1 MRLRSTIELVA
12 PTVIVSAVPLFL
24 GGIIAWQILA
34 RQQRAYE
41 ALDRD
46 IAGIRAGEELAIG
59 IRDLRGHLEHFALT
73 ADRADWDSAK
83 DQMDQIEVWLQ
94 KAKSAADT
102 DREREL
108 IARVETGYGQF
119 RSEFAGLSQQP
130 DSPALRGRMRELIRT
145 PLTQDVLLP
154 AQEFLDFNET
164 EIERTNANNRTTA
177 SRMVIALVLLGIC
190 GPLSGLLAGYG
201 ISRVVSRSLIRMS
214 VPVHDAAGKLNEVVG
229 PITLSAVR
237 SLDELEGQLQHI
249 ATQVGEAVARLQES
263 QRRALRAE
271 QLAAVGQLAAGMAHE
286 LRNPLTS
293 MKIILQA
300 AAEGGPPVVLEG
312 RDVSILEEE
321 IVRLE
326 QLMQGLLD
334 FARPPR
340 PQMRAVVLQ
349 DLVRHVVELIARRAE
364 MQKVR
369 IDCQLPDAPTAILAD
384 EAQLRQVLLN
394 LLLNALDAIHGGGT
408 IRVVLEP
415 LPGKLVRLRVLDSGC
430 GLPPEKGTS
439 IFEPFVST
447 KETGIG
453 LGLSI
458 SKRIVEDHGGTL
470 SAANRS
476 EGGSVFTIEF
486 PATTV
491 A

>member
-1 MRLRSTIELVA
+1 
-12 PTVIVSAVPLFL
+12 
-24 GGIIAWQILA
+24 
-34 RQQRAYE
+34 
-41 ALDRD
+41 
-46 IAGIRAGEELAIG
+46 
-59 IRDLRGHLEHFALT
+59 
-73 ADRADWDSAK
+73 
-83 DQMDQIEVWLQ
+83 
-94 KAKSAADT
+94 
-102 DREREL
+102 
-108 IARVETGYGQF
+108 
-119 RSEFAGLSQQP
+119 
-130 DSPALRGRMRELIRT
+130 
-145 PLTQDVLLP
+145 
-154 AQEFLDFNET
+154 
-164 EIERTNANNRTTA
+164 
-177 SRMVIALVLLGIC
+177 
-190 GPLSGLLAGYG
+190 
-201 ISRVVSRSLIRMS
+201 
-214 VPVHDAAGKLNEVVG
+214 
-229 PITLSAVR
+229 
-237 SLDELEGQLQHI
+237 
-249 ATQVGEAVARLQES
+249 
-263 QRRALRAE
+263 
-271 QLAAVGQLAAGMAHE
+271 
-286 LRNPLTS
+286 
-293 MKIILQA
+293 
-300 AAEGGPPVVLEG
+300 
-312 RDVSILEEE
+312 
-321 IVRLE
+321 
-326 QLMQGLLD
+326 MQGLLD

-486 PATTV
+486 PAATV